1 MLTKKLEATIA
12 ATLQNK
18 LNQPVSIIG
27 RRQVFGGDIN
37 QTFIL
42 QTTTGKL
49 FVKLNSASAG
59 DMFEK
64 ENNGLQLLAQAQA
77 VAVAKPVVA
86 GSADGQI
93 FLVMEF
99 IEKGVPAANFW
110 QQFGHGLARLHK
122 TTIDSFGLDEN
133 NYIGTIPQQNKACA
147 TWAEF
152 YTHQRII
159 PLMQQAL
166 RQHKCSLDDVRAA
179 ERLCGRFEELFPAEQ
194 PALLHGDLWSGNF
207 MAGEDGGPV
216 IYDPAVYYG
225 HREMDI
231 AMTLL
236 FGGFDSNLY
245 SYYNEAYPLQPGWRQ
260 RVPLC
265 QLYPLLVH
273 LLLFGG
279 HYYNSVME
287 IIKRY

>member
-1 MLTKKLEATIA
+1 MLTKELGVAIEAA
-12 ATLQNK
+12 LQNK
-18 LNQPVSIIG
+18 LQKRVSIKG
-27 RRQVFGGDIN
+27 QKQVFGGDIN
-37 QTFIL
+37 DAFVL
-42 QTTTGKL
+42 ETTTGKL
-49 FVKLNSASAG
+49 FVKLNNASAG
-59 DMFEK
+59 NMFEK
-64 ENNGLQLLAQAQA
+64 ESNGLQLLAQAQTIS
-77 VAVAKPVVA
+77 VPKTIVT
-86 GSADGQI
+86 GSTNSQI
-93 FLVMEF
+93 FFIMEYV
-99 IEKGVPAANFW
+99 EKSEPGSDFW

-122 TTIDSFGLDEN
+122 TTTGGFGLNED
-133 NYIGTIPQQNKACA
+133 NYIGTILQQNDACV

-152 YTHQRII
+152 YTQRRIM
-159 PLMQQAL
+159 PLMEKAL
-166 RQHKCSLDDVRAA
+166 QQHKCTINDVRAA
-179 ERLCGRFEELFPAEQ
+179 EGLCKKFTQLFPEEP

-207 MAGEDGGPV
+207 MVGDNGGPV

-236 FGGFDSNLY
+236 FGGFEKKFY
-245 SYYNEAYPLQPGWRQ
+245 SHYNEAYPLLPGWQQ

-287 IIKRY
+287 IVKRY